1 MEQKVIDRLAKGI
14 TVGGVEYG
22 PIKVT
27 PIEKRRSEEETST
40 NEWVYVSL
48 TEGKNREIRRVFE
61 HFKLV
66 VTRLIRV
73 QYGYSGLSLSET
85 TRDAANFGAFV
96 RPYTL
101 DKKLEPGD
109 VVETRLRLD
118 LVKKADRYWWL
129 WYAVVHMQPSSW
141 LCSVGGGVGGD
152 TPLSVRCAQG
162 RRQGGLHSA
171 LPRVLLPHRPSQD
184 HHQPPHSCLVCQAA
198 KCARPGQP
206 TSIHL
211 SRVSLC
217 WVGKGKMTK
226 KSFFWPF
233 RLLIFHGSTL
243 ERQRCADC

>member
-73 QYGYSGLSLSET
+73 QYGYSGLSLCET
-85 TRDAANFGAFV
+85 ARDAANFGAFV

-141 LCSVGGGVGGD
+141 LCSVGGGVGGVD
-152 TPLSVRCAQG
+152 TLFLSAVRRDGDKEASTVPFPESYF
-162 RRQGGLHSA
+162 RIDPRKIITSLPTPASSA
-171 LPRVLLPHRPSQD
+171 KPPSVPALD
-184 HHQPPHSCLVCQAA
+184 SPPSS
-198 KCARPGQP
+198 
-206 TSIHL
+206 TSQ
-211 SRVSLC
+211 
-217 WVGKGKMTK
+217 
-226 KSFFWPF
+226 
-233 RLLIFHGSTL
+233 
-243 ERQRCADC
+243 E